1 MFQFSPL
8 APVSLCIQE
17 RVTRHDSRRVSPF
30 GHPRITAYVRL
41 PEAFRSLSRP
51 SSPVHAKASTVRPC
65 SLDRIYAHTSFDAW
79 PKPGPPSFLDTSTL
93 VLASSL
99 STTYTQLPSTQV
111 FKQLVCGFNRFAAE
125 PYNLAVRLAFVN
137 GSLPIPLPP
146 VARLAAGHR
155 SRRPVYQP
163 PNPVSTGDLGGNLP
177 NARSNTQSAS
187 PSREG
192 REPAIPAA

>member
-8 APVSLCIQE
+8 APISLWIQE

-65 SLDRIYAHTSFDAW
+65 SLDRISAHAPLPTRGNT
-79 PKPGPPSFLDTSTL
+79 GPPSFLDTITL

-111 FKQLVCGFNRFAAE
+111 FKQLVCGFNHFAAE
-125 PYNLAVRLAFVN
+125 P
-137 GSLPIPLPP
+137 S
-146 VARLAAGHR
+146 
-155 SRRPVYQP
+155 
-163 PNPVSTGDLGGNLP
+163 
-177 NARSNTQSAS
+177 
-187 PSREG
+187 
-192 REPAIPAA
+192 